1 MRGGEGGICDG
12 VNAMGWT
19 AAFWSVDACDGG
31 AELFCGFAEF
41 WAVLACCELAR
52 ATPPN
57 SNTSVNL
64 SGMARLVV
72 IQPVLYDTPVLLGA
86 QWANLHRLT
95 MSFCKAKLLSRP
107 SS

>member
-1 MRGGEGGICDG
+1 MPASTSSSIALFATTVNLPPAYVMRGGEGGICDG

-19 AAFWSVDACDGG
+19 SAFWSVDACDGA

-64 SGMARLVV
+64 SGMARLMV
-72 IQPVLYDTPVLLGA
+72 IQPVLYD
-86 QWANLHRLT
+86 
-95 MSFCKAKLLSRP
+95 
-107 SS
+107 